1 VRQARVWIVRALMA
15 LLLAVGT
22 NAVLSASSVEHDP
35 ALVALLVVA
44 VVAAFVLAMTALE
57 SDARVGWTVR
67 RGDARPG
74 TGEDTRTST
83 YRHVIEV
90 HLTSLDADDTVVWR
104 IADLAK
110 VRLRQLYGVRP
121 EESPERTTELVG
133 PVLAEWMSHDR
144 RHRYLPDTRH
154 RRYSV
159 AELGEVVRRIEEL

>member
-1 VRQARVWIVRALMA
+1 VWIVRGVMAA
-15 LLLAVGT
+15 LLAIGT
-22 NAVLSASSVEHDP
+22 NATLSASSVEHDP

-57 SDARVGWTVR
+57 SDARIGWTVR
-67 RGDARPG
+67 RSDARPD
-74 TGEDTRTST
+74 TGEDTRTAT

-90 HLTSLDADDTVVWR
+90 HLTSMDADNTVVWR

-110 VRLRQLYGVRP
+110 VRLRQQHGVRP
-121 EESPERTTELVG
+121 QESPGRTAELVG

-144 RHRYLPDTRH
+144 RHRYLPDAPH